1 MQKQEGQRTSGMAPA
16 QPGRQNKVSAFFRQK
31 KDWVKLNASY
41 LVGTVTATTC
51 AYGAAYVAEKAG
63 MDRMQATTWVA
74 GLAAYVTGTA
84 AICLGW
90 LVFQKDKYRAH
101 PELIVKD
108 MLKMAGNTLFAQAIT
123 WAGSWGAT
131 AFAVWLGASNFLAVT
146 VQQVADRLIFIPT
159 FNFLNRK
166 RVRQMEKLDS
176 PAP

>member
-1 MQKQEGQRTSGMAPA
+1 MAPA

-90 LVFQKDKYRAH
+90 QLGCDSVCS
-101 PELIVKD
+101 L
-108 MLKMAGNTLFAQAIT
+108 AGCVEFPCSHCTAGGRQADIH
-123 WAGSWGAT
+123 
-131 AFAVWLGASNFLAVT
+131 SNV
-146 VQQVADRLIFIPT
+146 
-159 FNFLNRK
+159 
-166 RVRQMEKLDS
+166 
-176 PAP
+176 

>member
-1 MQKQEGQRTSGMAPA
+1 MLPA
-16 QPGRQNKVSAFFRQK
+16 LPQSA
-31 KDWVKLNASY
+31 
-41 LVGTVTATTC
+41 
-51 AYGAAYVAEKAG
+51 
-63 MDRMQATTWVA
+63 
-74 GLAAYVTGTA
+74 
-84 AICLGW
+84 
-90 LVFQKDKYRAH
+90 
-101 PELIVKD
+101 
-108 MLKMAGNTLFAQAIT
+108 